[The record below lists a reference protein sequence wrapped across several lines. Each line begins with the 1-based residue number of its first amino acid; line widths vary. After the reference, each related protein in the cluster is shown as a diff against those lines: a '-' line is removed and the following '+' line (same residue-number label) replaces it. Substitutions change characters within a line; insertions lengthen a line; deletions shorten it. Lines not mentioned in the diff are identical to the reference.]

1 MWTTHGNCTVFTAKF
16 LKTKNHFIAK
26 WKICSKRIWQICSC
40 CWYGYQISNFILV
53 FLNLFIFIL
62 GSDRNLSSSI
72 LEHRAELLSSMVRF
86 FHCDIQTMSDQFVNT
101 DDHYKNLSDKL
112 YHTFET
118 ILPIL
123 QYNGNVFQN
132 MPISRLP
139 KV

>member
-1 MWTTHGNCTVFTAKF
+1 MAN
-16 LKTKNHFIAK
+16 L
-26 WKICSKRIWQICSC
+26 CSKNSVDLYWLSVWILTDWLLIDFRNVVL
-40 CWYGYQISNFILV
+40 NFYV
-53 FLNLFIFIL
+53 

-86 FHCDIQTMSDQFVNT
+86 FHCDIQTMSDQFANT

-139 KV
+139 KVEINFHFGTCC